1 MNHIIIDTNV
11 IHLDFKLNKARIVT
25 LCNTSTIL
33 GHEIFIPEVV
43 IDEIVKQYDEKAEE
57 YINSFNKALKKLS
70 DLSTSPITQTPID
83 AKGFISNYRNELNNR
98 IKQLGI
104 GIIPYP
110 NTGHK
115 IMVAREL
122 GKKKPFKDSTK
133 GYRDA
138 LIWDSVMEHTQKYS
152 SNCGII
158 FLTANSK
165 DFADKDKKNLHTDLI
180 ADCISNGIPTTSIRL
195 VTDIQNFMDNEI
207 ILRSTEL
214 KEKFNQLQQ
223 DGGLGDI
230 DFIQLIQDYIS
241 KDMLDNLISSNDFD
255 SYPGYAPGLYENPEI
270 SSIEKV
276 SCSFNTIREISS
288 DTILIQSEVSV
299 QVDLDCFIFR
309 ADLPLIDDSKFPT
322 IIDYEWND
330 HYVLASDSAT
340 FKFQFNILT
349 DTNFK
354 NVKSI
359 EDNLQQVKYSTGYT
373 FNQFN

>member
-165 DFADKDKKNLHTDLI
+165 DFADKDKKDLHTDLI

-195 VTDIQNFMDNEI
+195 VTDIQNLIDNEI

-270 SSIEKV
+270 TSIEKV

-340 FKFQFNILT
+340 FKFQFNILA

-373 FNQFN
+373 FN